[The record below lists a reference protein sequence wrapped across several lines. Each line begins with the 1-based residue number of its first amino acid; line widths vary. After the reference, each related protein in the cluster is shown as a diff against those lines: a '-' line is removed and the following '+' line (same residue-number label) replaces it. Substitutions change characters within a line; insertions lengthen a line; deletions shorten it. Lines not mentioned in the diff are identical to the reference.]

1 MCFQHLDHTIIVTV
15 ARRLNDTDHKTLNLY
30 HEVFIIYFNSIILD
44 SIIKGHSSARLAAMT
59 ISFLSSMPFTHPSSS
74 GHYGPRWDKWHS
86 TTWNFNAQHWITVG
100 GRSSLHTCE
109 PYHTLFE
116 TIAACI
122 LWLFV
127 SFVCVSS
134 CSHGDKAGQ
143 ELCYLCH
150 QRAQKNI
157 PIYFSEERRQ
167 RELEQDR
174 LLQQYQQQKN
184 SEAISKEQVLTIT
197 SSFTVQ

>member
-1 MCFQHLDHTIIVTV
+1 MYIVIIQF
-15 ARRLNDTDHKTLNLY
+15 
-30 HEVFIIYFNSIILD
+30 VF
-44 SIIKGHSSARLAAMT
+44 
-59 ISFLSSMPFTHPSSS
+59 
-74 GHYGPRWDKWHS
+74 
-86 TTWNFNAQHWITVG
+86 
-100 GRSSLHTCE
+100 
-109 PYHTLFE
+109 
-116 TIAACI
+116 
-122 LWLFV
+122 FV
-127 SFVCVSS
+127 SVSS

-184 SEAISKEQVLTIT
+184 SEAFSKEQVLTIT

>member
-1 MCFQHLDHTIIVTV
+1 MII
-15 ARRLNDTDHKTLNLY
+15 H
-30 HEVFIIYFNSIILD
+30 LD
-44 SIIKGHSSARLAAMT
+44 SIIKGHSSARLVTMS
-59 ISFLSSMPFTHPSSS
+59 ISFLSSMPFTHPSPS
-74 GHYGPRWDKWHS
+74 GQCGHKWDRWYS
-86 TTWNFNAQHWITVG
+86 TTWKFNLERWIRWEKKPTYMW
-100 GRSSLHTCE
+100 TN
-109 PYHTLFE
+109 HTLFE
-116 TIAACI
+116 TIAAFCI
-122 LWLFV
+122 SWLFV
-127 SFVCVSS
+127 SFVSVSS

-184 SEAISKEQVLTIT
+184 SEAFSKEQVLTIT

>member
-1 MCFQHLDHTIIVTV
+1 MII
-15 ARRLNDTDHKTLNLY
+15 H
-30 HEVFIIYFNSIILD
+30 LD
-44 SIIKGHSSARLAAMT
+44 SIIKGHSSARLVTMS
-59 ISFLSSMPFTHPSSS
+59 ISFLSSMPFTHPSPSCQC
-74 GHYGPRWDKWHS
+74 GHKWDRWYS
-86 TTWNFNAQHWITVG
+86 TTWKFNSERWIRREKKPTYMW
-100 GRSSLHTCE
+100 TN
-109 PYHTLFE
+109 HTLFE
-116 TIAACI
+116 TIIAACI
-122 LWLFV
+122 SCISYIICISLFV
-127 SFVCVSS
+127 SFACVSS

-184 SEAISKEQVLTIT
+184 SEAFSKEQVLTIT